1 MGGVKGAMKVSCI
14 LLFAHII
21 WYLQRLFVTILQNQ
35 THSSENGLNYIV
47 AVLKDQTYY
56 KAVFD
61 AWIFY

>member
-47 AVLKDQTYY
+47 AVLKDQT
-56 KAVFD
+56 
-61 AWIFY
+61 